1 MERFKIYQAEIDR
14 LSGGTKPTLIEVTE
28 TTKDV
33 YQFSHYE
40 IGEVFLLREQ
50 YDDYVTGT
58 ALTRKEELT
67 YAIKKGDFKVLD
79 NRLHILK

>member
-1 MERFKIYQAEIDR
+1 VERFKIYQSEIDR
-14 LSGGTKPTLIEVTE
+14 LSGGKKPTLI
-28 TTKDV
+28 
-33 YQFSHYE
+33 
-40 IGEVFLLREQ
+40 EVFLLREQ